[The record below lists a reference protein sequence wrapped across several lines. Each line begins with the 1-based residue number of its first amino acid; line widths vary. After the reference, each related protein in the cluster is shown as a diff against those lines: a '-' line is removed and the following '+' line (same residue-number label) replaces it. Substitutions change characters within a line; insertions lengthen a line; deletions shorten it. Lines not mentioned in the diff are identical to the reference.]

1 MSREAASP
9 ARERCALRQP
19 TTETMTMKTT
29 NHCLSTLTAAAL
41 CLAACGDPSV
51 DTDTDDGLG
60 PLTITP
66 TASATAAESESDSE
80 TDTEGG
86 SDSDSDSGE
95 TSGSTGGA
103 ECEVDADCM
112 DPKKLCTDDKLC
124 EFNPD
129 YCGEA
134 DIMIPVETPNVVL
147 VLDKS
152 RSMVSSSWDS
162 DADPNT
168 PDVTRWFSLHSVVE
182 LIAESFDMSMN
193 LGMVLY
199 PSKKA
204 ESEYTIN
211 ACLVEATPDV
221 PVAAQS
227 GSSILATMPP
237 AGADEAEIA
246 GGTPARAGVI
256 TAFDHLLGIN
266 DGMSKYVVLVTD
278 GAANCSLEAAD
289 EVERFEVYDEALLQQ
304 VADAYA
310 QGITTFVV
318 GIDILDVESETKQ
331 DGNPDATNTFE
342 KLNALA
348 EAGGMPK
355 EGDTAFY
362 NSLNQIELQEALTAI
377 SKQVL
382 PCQIPL
388 EPVPD
393 FPDWVE
399 VKVGD
404 GEYQKTAIRDCASE
418 DGWMYVDDAKDSI
431 LLCGALCSDFQMT
444 GALDAQYRCP
454 DAG

>member
-1 MSREAASP
+1 
-9 ARERCALRQP
+9 
-19 TTETMTMKTT
+19 MKTT
-29 NHCLSTLTAAAL
+29 TYRLSTLTAAAL
-41 CLAACGDPSV
+41 CLAACGDTRV
-51 DTDTDDGLG
+51 DTDTDATIGIE
-60 PLTITP
+60 TITP
-66 TASATAAESESDSE
+66 TVSATASDSDSDSG
-80 TDTEGG
+80 TDTDGG
-86 SDSDSDSGE
+86 SDSDSDSDSGE
-95 TSGSTGGA
+95 TTGGKI

-112 DPKKLCTDDKLC
+112 DPAKLCSEDREC
-124 EFNPD
+124 VFNPD
-129 YCGEA
+129 FCGEA
-134 DIMIPVETPNVVL
+134 DIDIEVETPSVVL

-152 RSMVSSSWDS
+152 GSMVANSWDS

-168 PDVTRWFSLHSVVE
+168 PDVTRWFSLYSVVE

-199 PSKKA
+199 PSTKA
-204 ESEYTIN
+204 KSEYNIN
-211 ACLVEATPDV
+211 ACLVEASPDV
-221 PVAAQS
+221 PVAPQS
-227 GSSILATMPP
+227 GGSILATMPP
-237 AGADEAEIA
+237 AAASGSEIA

-256 TAFDHLLGIN
+256 TAFDHLLSLA
-266 DGMSKYVVLVTD
+266 DDMPKYVVLVTD

-289 EVERFEVYDEALLQQ
+289 ESERFEVYDEALLQQ

-318 GIDILDVESETKQ
+318 GIDIENAQSETKQ
-331 DGNPDATNTFE
+331 DGNPDATNTFD

-355 EGDTAFY
+355 DGDTAFY
-362 NSLNQIELQEALTAI
+362 NSLNQIELQEALTSI

-382 PCQIPL
+382 PCEIPL
-388 EPVPD
+388 DPVPD

-404 GEYQKTAIRDCASE
+404 GKYQKTAISDCATE

-431 LLCGALCSDFQMT
+431 LLCGALCSEFQMT
-444 GALDAQYRCP
+444 GDLDAQYRCP